1 LEEEQASLRPLVYKQ
16 QLDDLNV
23 EQDEALDAI
32 IKYRNKYLEIDK
44 TFRAEIEANVAAS
57 RKGCG
62 LCRWLK
68 T

>member
-1 LEEEQASLRPLVYKQ
+1 MRPLIYKQ

-23 EQDEALDAI
+23 EQDAALDAI
-32 IKYRNKYLEIDK
+32 IKYRNKYLDIDASFK
-44 TFRAEIEANVAAS
+44 KEMEANVEAS
-57 RKGCG
+57 RRSCG